1 MMMSHSGVLYCRG
14 SRSRRAVQH
23 NRTCSRSLVN
33 WPPRDSNIT
42 FMNGACVPYLE
53 VAIKTPANRIA
64 REFIPHLDYTPPRA
78 PRNYDVTA
86 TSHTL
91 HIGIRTHTCT
101 QAVTHIHNTHRDKR
115 DVGSI
120 RAGWRECAFRS
131 NARKTTKYRIFCVY
145 M

>member
-1 MMMSHSGVLYCRG
+1 MLSHSVVLYCRG

-64 REFIPHLDYTPPRA
+64 REFIPHLEYSPPRA

-91 HIGIRTHTCT
+91 YIGIRTHTYT
-101 QAVTHIHNTHRDKR
+101 QYIQRYARRRVDSYRLARVRIQKYHEIQNILCLYVTT
-115 DVGSI
+115 
-120 RAGWRECAFRS
+120 
-131 NARKTTKYRIFCVY
+131 
-145 M
+145 